1 MVATLPDIV
10 TALITIGLLA
20 LIMRWVFRPSRPN
33 ARPKR
38 PVDATDAENLGL
50 LTVVL
55 SGVNRQDALEQRAT
69 LSAAGI
75 RSSTSSR
82 RDGTLDVLVFRA
94 DVDRARIVLGP

>member
-1 MVATLPDIV
+1 VATLPDIA
-10 TALITIGLLA
+10 TALIAVGVLA

-33 ARPKR
+33 VRPTR

-55 SGVNRQDALEQRAT
+55 SGVSRQDAAERRST

-75 RSSTSSR
+75 RSSVSAR
-82 RDGTLDVLVFRA
+82 RDGTVDVLVFRA
-94 DVDRARIVLGP
+94 DADRARILLGP